1 MRFLTLLLLTMVGA
15 GQAWAE
21 VSGTGTE
28 GDPYVVTTWGDLQ
41 EKMAAGGYIRLD
53 ADVSDPDKTSGSFLN
68 VPNNKTVVLNLNG
81 HTIDRAM
88 TAATSNGYVMNIVG
102 TLTVNDSSNPS
113 TGKITGGWNS
123 DGYGGC
129 ANIESGGTLTLNSGT
144 ITGNKIERSQGEAK
158 GGAFYVGNNATFTMN
173 GGFITN
179 NSVST
184 SISAWGGA
192 VCVNAYGNN
201 CGTFNMNGGTIT
213 GNSVSG
219 SDAKGGGVFLDHA
232 QINAIFNLS
241 GNGTITGN
249 TANSTANNV
258 FASTTNVITIT
269 NTLDAATR
277 IGITAPAGQTV
288 TSGLNG
294 KGSLDNFICDNA
306 ASGFKLVLL
315 DNEVRV
321 ETLGV
326 AVAAKAA
333 TCTES
338 GISQDC
344 WLMDDHYY
352 SDQAC
357 TQEIN
362 PVIPALGHDMSHH
375 EATAATSTTSGC
387 IEHWTCSRCGKYFL
401 DEQGNEETNETAV
414 SINPTVSYIDVDG
427 SEKSVQAT
435 ILTGS
440 ETKLYD
446 GWYVAVGDVS
456 FDHRIYLD
464 AFAHVKIILADG
476 ATMSFG
482 TSEAPLNDLCI
493 EWMSGDNILSIYG
506 QANGTG
512 ALAMYSNLTA
522 LNVNTVNIYGGH
534 VSAQGGT
541 DRDGINAAWGITIK
555 GGNVHATGGDKGISS
570 IGSKSIITLGWT
582 KPADRIYASAYEY
595 QDNPYSPEDKGSLI
609 IALGQYLYNGEEV
622 IGGTVT
628 DLTKVNDKTLQ
639 PAVKMI
645 LPEGVTATGTNV
657 FNQTDGTYALPGAT
671 VTLGYTTVPEGYV
684 FTGYTV
690 KDVNNDDV
698 TVTETEGVYS
708 FTMPAGDVTVSAI
721 FTKIHTLFAENATN
735 QWMTWCD
742 DEEWTV
748 PEGCT
753 AYAVTCV
760 TTTATGKAVVV
771 TALTSGKLP
780 AYTPVLV
787 SRTTVET
794 AAVTALCSGT
804 VEAPTSNWSDYNYT
818 SLGYSSDNGYA
829 YGENE
834 VVDGESNAVGSIF
847 VYGNPGT
854 VNSSVT
860 GLVQVGN
867 DNKTWYALYGDT
879 FLRIDTDNGIPT
891 NRCVLC
897 VENSVLTWL
906 DGQGSSNA
914 RQLAIV
920 INDGEGT
927 TGIAS
932 ITPSLRNSLDR
943 RNLSGQR
950 VGQGYKGLVIVNG
963 KKMIVR

>member
-1 MRFLTLLLLTMVGA
+1 MKQTMRFLTLLLLTMVGA

-28 GDPYVVTTWGDLQ
+28 GDPYVVTTWGDLK
-41 EKMAAGGYIRLD
+41 EKMAVGGYIQLG
-53 ADVSDPDKTSGSFLN
+53 ANVSDPEPSSDSYLSVRSG
-68 VPNNKTVVLNLNG
+68 VTVTLDLAG

-113 TGKITGGWNS
+113 TGSITGGWNS

-129 ANIESGGTLTLNSGT
+129 ANIESGGTLTLNNGT
-144 ITGNKIERSQGEAK
+144 ITGNKIERTNGEAK

-232 QINAIFNLS
+232 TNINAIFNLS

-258 FASTTNVITIT
+258 SFASTTNVITIT
-269 NTLDAATR
+269 NTLDVATR

-294 KGSLDNFICDNA
+294 KGSLDNFTCDNA
-306 ASGFKLVLL
+306 ASGFKLVLSG
-315 DNEVRV
+315 NEVRV
-321 ETLGV
+321 ETLGI

-375 EATAATSTTSGC
+375 EATAATATTNGC

-414 SINPTVSYIDVDG
+414 TINPTVSYIDVDG
-427 SEKSVQAT
+427 SEKSVQST
-435 ILTGS
+435 ILTGA

-446 GWYVAVGDVS
+446 GWYVAVGNVF
-456 FDHRIYLD
+456 FDQSIYLD
-464 AFAHVKIILADG
+464 ASAHVRIILADG

-482 TSEAPLNDLCI
+482 TSETPLSDMCI
-493 EWMSGDNILSIYG
+493 ALLSGDNILSIYG
-506 QANGTG
+506 QSNGTG
-512 ALAMYSNLTA
+512 ALAMYSNITA
-522 LNVNTVNIYGGH
+522 LKVNTVNIYGGH
-534 VSAQGGT
+534 VTAQGGT
-541 DRDGINAAWGITIK
+541 SRYGINAADGITIK
-555 GGNVHATGGDKGISS
+555 GGNVHATGGDGIFS
-570 IGSKSIITLGWT
+570 GTVTLGWRSI
-582 KPADRIYASAYEY
+582 ADRIYANSYMLGTG
-595 QDNPYSPEDKGSLI
+595 GSLL
-609 IALGQYLYNGEEV
+609 IATGQYLYNGEEV
-622 IGGTVT
+622 ISGSGI
-628 DLTKVNDKTLQ
+628 DLAKVNDKTLQ
-639 PAVKMI
+639 PAVKMT

-671 VTLGYTTVPEGYV
+671 VTLGYTTVPDGYV

-698 TVTETEGVYS
+698 TVTENAGVYT
-708 FTMPAGDVTVSAI
+708 FEMPAGDVTVSAI

-753 AYAVTCV
+753 AYAVTGV

-804 VEAPTSNWSDYNYT
+804 VEAPTSIWSDYNYT
-818 SLGYSSDNGYA
+818 SLGYSGDNGYA

-834 VVDGESNAVGSIF
+834 VNSVGSIF

-906 DGQGSSNA
+906 NGQGSSNA

-932 ITPSLRNSLDR
+932 NTPSLRNSLDR